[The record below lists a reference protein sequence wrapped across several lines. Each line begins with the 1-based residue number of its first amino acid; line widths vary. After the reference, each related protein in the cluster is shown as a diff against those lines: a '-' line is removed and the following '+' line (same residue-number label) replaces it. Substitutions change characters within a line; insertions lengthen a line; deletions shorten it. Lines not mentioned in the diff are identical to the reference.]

1 MSALRYHLTRQLTQR
16 AGALGAFTAVLLY
29 VGVTAAQAQQPAATT
44 ATNIGRVDFDYPGA
58 AKASVEVDLS
68 RDMFGDLFGIGDAAL
83 AGVVEA
89 LTQSPQAKD
98 GSEAIK
104 QAAAQ
109 AGATRELVNIAK
121 DAIHDVRVRVYEGLE
136 QPVEESSSVVAHY
149 DEKLKNAGWESTVRV
164 QDGDDK
170 VRISAIRAD
179 GAIKGLFIAAADG
192 NDLVLVNVT
201 CDLSPENAK
210 KLTTAAVKSGLQA
223 GLEKHLEHAM
233 KHMK

>member
-1 MSALRYHLTRQLTQR
+1 MSAFKLSLVRR
-16 AGALGAFTAVLLY
+16 AGAIGALAAAMLY
-29 VGVTAAQAQQPAATT
+29 VGVTT
-44 ATNIGRVDFDYPGA
+44 ATAQESQPTAAENIGRVDFDYPGA
-58 AKASVEVDLS
+58 AKASVEIDLS

-89 LTQSPQAKD
+89 LNQSPQAQE

-109 AGATRELVNIAK
+109 AAASRELVSIAGE
-121 DAIHDVRVRVYEGLE
+121 AIHDIRVRVYEGLQ
-136 QPVEESSSVVAHY
+136 QPAEEKEGVIAHY
-149 DEKLKNAGWESTVRV
+149 DAKLNQGGWESTVRV

-170 VRISAIRAD
+170 VRVSAVRAN
-179 GAIKGLFIAAADG
+179 GAIKGLFIVAADG

-223 GLEKHLEHAM
+223 GLDKHLEHAL

>member
-1 MSALRYHLTRQLTQR
+1 MSALQHLLARR
-16 AGALGAFTAVLLY
+16 AGATGAFVAVALY
-29 VGVTAAQAQQPAATT
+29 LGVAAAYAQDSSPTAAE
-44 ATNIGRVDFDYPGA
+44 NLGRVDFDYPGA

-89 LTQSPQAKD
+89 LTQSPQGQE

-109 AGATRELVNIAK
+109 AAATRELVGIAK
-121 DAIHDVRVRVYEGLE
+121 DAIHDIRVRIYEGLE
-136 QPVEESSSVVAHY
+136 QPSEEKDGVIAHY
-149 DEKLKNAGWESTVRV
+149 DEKLSQGGWESTVRI

-170 VRISAIRAD
+170 VRVSAVRAN
-179 GAIKGLFIAAADG
+179 GAIKGLFIVAGDG

-223 GLEKHLEHAM
+223 GLEKHLEHAL

>member
-1 MSALRYHLTRQLTQR
+1 MSAFKLSLARR
-16 AGALGAFTAVLLY
+16 AGAIGALAAAMLY
-29 VGVTAAQAQQPAATT
+29 VGVTTAFAQESQPTAAE
-44 ATNIGRVDFDYPGA
+44 NIGRVDFDYPGA
-58 AKASVEVDLS
+58 AKASVEIDLS

-89 LTQSPQAKD
+89 LNQSPQAQE

-109 AGATRELVNIAK
+109 AAASRELVSIASE
-121 DAIHDVRVRVYEGLE
+121 AIHDVRVRVYEGLQ
-136 QPVEESSSVVAHY
+136 QPSEDKDGVIAHY
-149 DEKLKNAGWESTVRV
+149 DAKLNHGGWESTVRV

-170 VRISAIRAD
+170 VRVSAVRAN
-179 GAIKGLFIAAADG
+179 GAINGLFIVAADG

-210 KLTTAAVKSGLQA
+210 KLTSAAVKSGLQA
-223 GLEKHLEHAM
+223 GLDKHLEHAL

>member
-1 MSALRYHLTRQLTQR
+1 MSAFQHLLVRR
-16 AGALGAFTAVLLY
+16 AGAIGAFTAVILY
-29 VGVTAAQAQQPAATT
+29 VGVVAAYAQDASPAA
-44 ATNIGRVDFDYPGA
+44 AENLGRVDFDYPGA
-58 AKASVEVDLS
+58 AKASVEIDLS

-83 AGVVEA
+83 SGVIEA
-89 LTQSPQAKD
+89 LTQSPQAQE

-109 AGATRELVNIAK
+109 AAATRELVGIAK
-121 DAIHDVRVRVYEGLE
+121 DAIHDIRVRIYEGLQ
-136 QPVEESSSVVAHY
+136 QPS
-149 DEKLKNAGWESTVRV
+149 DEKEGVIAYYDAKLSQGGWESTVRV

-170 VRISAIRAD
+170 VRVSAVRAN
-179 GAIKGLFIAAADG
+179 GAIKGLFIVAADG

-223 GLEKHLEHAM
+223 GLEKHLEHAL